1 MKKLV
6 STLQLSREEWL
17 RYRKQGIGGSD
28 AGAVCGLNPYRT
40 AAHVY
45 LDKISEETKTLDNES
60 MRQGRDLEE
69 YVARRFMEETGK
81 KVRKS
86 NYMYQ
91 HEEHPFMLA
100 DVDRMVVGE
109 NAGLECKTVSAYN
122 AGKWKDGQIPS
133 HYLIQCLHYMAVTN
147 ADCWYL
153 AVVILGQEFRWMKI
167 ERDEEMI
174 QNLIQVEQNFWENH
188 VLAGVLPEA
197 DGSDAYTKL
206 LNQLFHT
213 AKKDTEIRL
222 SGFQMDLK
230 RRQEIVEQIKK
241 LEQEQNQ
248 IEQTIKKE
256 MGESEWAVGGDY
268 RIHWS
273 NVESTKIDTKRLK
286 TERPDIY
293 REFSKEVK
301 SRRFQILAA

>member
-1 MKKLV
+1 M
-6 STLQLSREEWL
+6 
-17 RYRKQGIGGSD
+17 
-28 AGAVCGLNPYRT
+28 
-40 AAHVY
+40 
-45 LDKISEETKTLDNES
+45 
-60 MRQGRDLEE
+60 
-69 YVARRFMEETGK
+69 
-81 KVRKS
+81 
-86 NYMYQ
+86 
-91 HEEHPFMLA
+91 
-100 DVDRMVVGE
+100 
-109 NAGLECKTVSAYN
+109 
-122 AGKWKDGQIPS
+122 
-133 HYLIQCLHYMAVTN
+133 
-147 ADCWYL
+147 
-153 AVVILGQEFRWMKI
+153 
-167 ERDEEMI
+167 
-174 QNLIQVEQNFWENH
+174 
-188 VLAGVLPEA
+188 LAGVLPEA